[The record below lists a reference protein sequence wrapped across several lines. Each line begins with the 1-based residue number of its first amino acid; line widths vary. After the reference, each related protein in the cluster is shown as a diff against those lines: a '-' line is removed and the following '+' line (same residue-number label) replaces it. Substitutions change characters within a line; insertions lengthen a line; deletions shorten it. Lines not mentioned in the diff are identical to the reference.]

1 MKTSFYLTAFCVIA
15 LSIFLIWKKYEIYEG
30 NIAISVNENEGTYKF
45 SAVYDANNTAKVQSY
60 INNKISPNGLFQSVN
75 DYLDVSTTLTDK
87 TQFHVKESPGK
98 LKIELDKRKNTYG
111 SYIRIKKMC
120 EGIKSL
126 LAGK

>member
-15 LSIFLIWKKYEIYEG
+15 LSIFLVWKKNEIYG
-30 NIAISVNENEGTYKF
+30 VSVAISVNENEETYKF
-45 SAVYDANNTAKVQSY
+45 SAVYDTNNTGRVQSY
-60 INNKISPNGLFQSVN
+60 INNKISPNGLFQSEN
-75 DYLDVSTTLTDK
+75 DYLDVSTTLADK
-87 TQFHVKESPGK
+87 TQFHVKESPGR